1 MFQMLFGSREQ
12 EPPQKRAKANDIK
25 QFAKTHNLLVRT
37 GKVKLPK
44 KKAKAKVV

>member
-1 MFQMLFGSREQ
+1 MLFGSRE
-12 EPPQKRAKANDIK
+12 PPPKKRASANEIK

-44 KKAKAKVV
+44 KKAKVV